1 MRRLCYNQDEEAIGV
16 KDLMTS
22 NIYEASGTVLIVGS
36 CLPAMQP
43 EGFALLRSKADC
55 CFALCLEQTHI
66 NMAIPKLGGM
76 LYTGQVRRMI
86 FATVDGSP
94 HCVQMH
100 YIQNEL
106 RLMMDLADV
115 AVENYV
121 VVENRPVRLTP
132 EVILRSKKLSALA
145 EGSGL

>member
-1 MRRLCYNQDEEAIGV
+1 MRRLCYNQDEEVIGV

-22 NIYEASGTVLIVGS
+22 NIYEASGTALIVGS

-86 FATVDGSP
+86 TNPVKISP
-94 HCVQMH
+94 
-100 YIQNEL
+100 
-106 RLMMDLADV
+106 RK
-115 AVENYV
+115 
-121 VVENRPVRLTP
+121 
-132 EVILRSKKLSALA
+132 LRSVRRSA
-145 EGSGL
+145 GSFCRM